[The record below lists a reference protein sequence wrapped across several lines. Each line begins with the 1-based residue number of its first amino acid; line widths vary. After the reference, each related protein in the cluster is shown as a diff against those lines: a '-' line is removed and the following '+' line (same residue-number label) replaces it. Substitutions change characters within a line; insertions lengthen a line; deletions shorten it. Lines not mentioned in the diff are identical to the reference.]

1 MEHAAQDTDISAQFR
16 SICIFGAGA
25 IGGALAARLA
35 ASPALAGSTV
45 SAIARGAHLQAIRKN
60 GLHLHEPDKT
70 GPLIARFAATD
81 TAADLPPQD
90 LVIVTLKGHQLT
102 SASAD
107 IARLLKP
114 DGRVVMIQNGIPWWY
129 FHGDTA
135 SGLEGRQIEALDP
148 GGLIWQR
155 IGPERVIGGVIY
167 QGAQMIEPG
176 HIRLTSG
183 GLLHLGEPSGGLSP
197 ALTKIAGLFEASG
210 WAIKTTGRIRDEL
223 WLKLLGN
230 AALNPI
236 SALTRARIGEIVDG
250 PLEPLVRTIMI
261 ETKTVAERL
270 GCHVESTIDQRLE
283 HTRTLGSAKTS
294 MLQDLEQ
301 GRLMEIMPLT
311 RAITQLARMADV
323 PTPAND
329 MLLLLISQLDQSMA
343 QARAD
348 KA

>member
-1 MEHAAQDTDISAQFR
+1 MQNPETKTGLSAHFR

-35 ASPALAGSTV
+35 ASPALAGSTI

-60 GLHLHEPDKT
+60 GLHLHEQGKT
-70 GPLIARFAATD
+70 EPLVARFAATD
-81 TAADLPPQD
+81 NAADLEPQD
-90 LVIVTLKGHQLT
+90 LVIATLKGHQLT

-114 DGRVVMIQNGIPWWY
+114 GGRVVMIQNGIPWWY

-148 GGLIWQR
+148 GGIVWQR
-155 IGPERVIGGVIY
+155 ISPERVIGGVIY

-176 HIRLTSG
+176 HIRLTSS
-183 GLLHLGEPSGGLSP
+183 GLLHLGEPSGALSP
-197 ALTKIAGLFEASG
+197 ALAEIAGLFQASG
-210 WAIKTTGRIRDEL
+210 WTIKTTDRIRDEL

-236 SALTRARIGEIVDG
+236 SALTRARIDEIVDG
-250 PLEPLVRTIMI
+250 PLETLVRKIMT
-261 ETKTVAERL
+261 ETKAVSERL
-270 GCHVESTIDQRLE
+270 GCRVDTTIDQRLE
-283 HTRTLGSAKTS
+283 HTRSLGNAKTS

-301 GRLMEIMPLT
+301 GRPMEITPLT
-311 RAITQLARMADV
+311 LAVTQLARMAGV

-343 QARAD
+343 QARGSA
-348 KA
+348 

>member
-1 MEHAAQDTDISAQFR
+1 MEHAVQDTGLSAHFR
-16 SICIFGAGA
+16 NICIFGAGA
-25 IGGALAARLA
+25 IGGALAVRLA
-35 ASPALAGSTV
+35 TRLTGATI
-45 SAIARGAHLQAIRKN
+45 SAIARGAHLQAIREH
-60 GLHLHEPDKT
+60 GLHLHEH
-70 GPLIARFAATD
+70 GGSEPLVAKVNATD

-90 LVIVTLKGHQLT
+90 LVIVTLKGHQL
-102 SASAD
+102 SAAGAD
-107 IARLLKP
+107 IAGLLKP

-148 GGLIWQR
+148 GGLVWQR

-176 HIRLTSG
+176 HIRLTSS
-183 GLLHLGEPSGGLSP
+183 GLLHLGEPSGTLSP
-197 ALTKIAGLFEASG
+197 TLAAIADLFKASG
-210 WAIKTTGRIRDEL
+210 WTIRQTGRIRDEL

-236 SALTRARIGEIVDG
+236 SALTRARIDEIVNG
-250 PLEPLVRTIMI
+250 PLEPLVREIMA
-261 ETKTVAERL
+261 ETKAVAERL
-270 GCHVESTIDQRLE
+270 GCQIPTTIDQRME

-301 GRLMEIMPLT
+301 GRPLEIVPLT
-311 RAITQLARMADV
+311 GAITQLARMAGV

-343 QARAD
+343 TLNSRS
-348 KA
+348 

>member
-1 MEHAAQDTDISAQFR
+1 MLNTATTQQATTRFR
-16 SICIFGAGA
+16 NICIFGAGA
-25 IGGALAARLA
+25 IGGALAARFA
-35 ASPALAGSTV
+35 ASPALAGSTI
-45 SAIARGAHLQAIRKN
+45 SAIARGAHLRAIREN
-60 GLHLHEPDKT
+60 GLHLHAPGKT
-70 GPLIARFAATD
+70 EPLIAKFAATD
-81 TAADLPPQD
+81 TVADLPPQD
-90 LVIVTLKGHQLT
+90 LVIVTLKGHQL
-102 SASAD
+102 SAASAD
-107 IARLLKP
+107 IARLLKR

-176 HIRLTSG
+176 HIRLTST
-183 GLLHLGEPSGGLSP
+183 GLLHLGEPSGTLPP
-197 ALTKIAGLFEASG
+197 ALTEIADLFKASG
-210 WAIKTTGRIRDEL
+210 WTIKPTDRIRDEL

-236 SALTRARIGEIVDG
+236 SALTRARINEIVDG
-250 PLEPLVRTIMI
+250 PLESLVRTIMI

-270 GCHVESTIDQRLE
+270 GCHVNSTIDQRLE
-283 HTRTLGSAKTS
+283 HTRTLGGAKTS

-301 GRLMEIMPLT
+301 GRSMEIMPLT

-323 PTPAND
+323 PTPTND

-348 KA
+348 TA